1 MKTGNRVQPLAVAVA
16 ATLLAVA
23 TVAQVTVEAATAA
36 GVEKVVQVVVMG
48 VQAGAAQ
55 AVVVSRPL
63 FNLSGESS

>member
-1 MKTGNRVQPLAVAVA
+1 VA
-16 ATLLAVA
+16 ATVLAVQ
-23 TVAQVTVEAATAA
+23 VAAAA